1 MYEHVVARRGCGGW
15 SVSVQLLVSPGRVT
29 SRSGAGRGRQNSQS
43 RLVSLQPHTSRPA
56 VVWNNTCYRCKVS
69 RVTGRRQVTR
79 PQDDHLLPAGR
90 GLLHRRGLHQDPLQ
104 VEGRLI
110 VTKHPAIELEFSNYY
125 LNSQYRHLP
134 TSAFCLLLRAL
145 TILPVNQDLQGEDT
159 SSHLLLIL
167 CTKCTSMYTD
177 VTIGEHY
184 RSSTSDNT
192 LASSALTGKW
202 TLTKTSK
209 ALCCSKE
216 TKILTHV
223 QSVLVSFPTK
233 QALKV
238 RLWTWIYSFWDGHP
252 AESWPNCQSFHAECV
267 AAGGRV

>member
-110 VTKHPAIELEFSNYY
+110 VTKHPAIERSPITIKIHKTGTY
-125 LNSQYRHLP
+125 LQVHS
-134 TSAFCLLLRAL
+134 TS
-145 TILPVNQDLQGEDT
+145 T
-159 SSHLLLIL
+159 SSHLLWIL
-167 CTKCTSMYTD
+167 CTKCTLMYIN
-177 VTIGEHY
+177 VTIGEHN

>member
-1 MYEHVVARRGCGGW
+1 M
-15 SVSVQLLVSPGRVT
+15 
-29 SRSGAGRGRQNSQS
+29 
-43 RLVSLQPHTSRPA
+43 
-56 VVWNNTCYRCKVS
+56 
-69 RVTGRRQVTR
+69 TR

-110 VTKHPAIELEFSNYY
+110 VTKHPAIELEFSNHY

-167 CTKCTSMYTD
+167 CTKCTLMYTD

-209 ALCCSKE
+209 ALCSSKE